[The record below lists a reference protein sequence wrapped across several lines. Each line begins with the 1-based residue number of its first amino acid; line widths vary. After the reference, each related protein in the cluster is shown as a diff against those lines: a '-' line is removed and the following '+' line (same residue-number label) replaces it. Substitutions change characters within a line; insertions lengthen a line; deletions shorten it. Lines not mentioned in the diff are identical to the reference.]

1 MLTKKLIMIVNP
13 QLFNYRLIISSLL
26 VVLTVLGVYSFT
38 NYKSIKSYE
47 DFLKQEKV
55 LIEKE
60 LSEILVS
67 YDELSQDYD
76 LMSSQLQEAKLE
88 TKIALDSLR
97 LLKSDLSI
105 ITKFKDQ
112 LSVLKTK
119 SKVLLSTVDSLNSA
133 NLKLEREKRYAMN
146 TIKNNNLTINA
157 LEEANDSLNETI
169 DNAAILKAN
178 KVNVEAFK
186 INNTKKK
193 VTLRAKRVNAMDV
206 CIALTENPLTE
217 KGDKEIYIQIVSP
230 DNNVIADKGEVF
242 FSNTSLIYSKKEVV
256 NFDNKNLDICTTVAT
271 YKEDRPLKKGTYFV
285 NVFHENR
292 KLGSTSI
299 ELK

>member
-1 MLTKKLIMIVNP
+1 MIVNP

-47 DFLKQEKV
+47 EFLKQEKV

-88 TKIALDSLR
+88 TKIVLDSLR

-119 SKVLLSTVDSLNSA
+119 SKVLLTTVDSLNSA
-133 NLKLEREKRYAMN
+133 NIKLQKEKRYAMN

-157 LEEANDSLNETI
+157 LKVTNDSLNETI
-169 DNAAILKAN
+169 DNAAILRAN
-178 KVNVEAFK
+178 SVNVEAFK
-186 INNTKKK
+186 IDNSKKK
-193 VTLRAKRVNAMDV
+193 ATLRSRRVNAMDV
-206 CIALTENPLTE
+206 CISLTENPLTE
-217 KGDKEIYIQIVSP
+217 KGKKDIYIQIVSP

-256 NFDNKNLDICTTVAT
+256 NFDNKNLNICTTVAT
-271 YKEDRPLKKGTYFV
+271 YKEDRPLKKGTYFI

>member
-1 MLTKKLIMIVNP
+1 MMIVNP

-47 DFLKQEKV
+47 EFLKQEKV

-119 SKVLLSTVDSLNSA
+119 SKVLLTTVDSLNSA
-133 NLKLEREKRYAMN
+133 NLKLQKEKRYAMN

-157 LEEANDSLNETI
+157 LEVANDSLNETI
-169 DNAAILKAN
+169 DNAAILRAN
-178 KVNVEAFK
+178 NVSVEAFK
-186 INNTKKK
+186 INNSKKK
-193 VTLRAKRVNAMDV
+193 TSVKARRVNAMDV

-217 KGDKEIYIQIVSP
+217 KGDKEIYFQIVSP
-230 DNNVIADKGEVF
+230 ESNVIADKGEVF
-242 FSNTSLIYSKKEVV
+242 FSNSSLIYSKKEIV
-256 NFDNKNLDICTTVAT
+256 NFDNKNLNICTTIAT
-271 YKEDRPLKKGTYFV
+271 YKDDRPLKKGTYFV

>member
-1 MLTKKLIMIVNP
+1 MMIVNP

-47 DFLKQEKV
+47 EFLKQEKV

-88 TKIALDSLR
+88 TKIVLDSLR

-119 SKVLLSTVDSLNSA
+119 SKVLLTTVDSLNSA
-133 NLKLEREKRYAMN
+133 NLKLLKEKRYAMN
-146 TIKNNNLTINA
+146 TIKNNNLTISA
-157 LEEANDSLNETI
+157 LKVTNDSLNETI
-169 DNAAILKAN
+169 DNAAILRAN
-178 KVNVEAFK
+178 SINVEAFK
-186 INNTKKK
+186 IDNSKKK
-193 VTLRAKRVNAMDV
+193 ATLRARRVNALDV
-206 CIALTENPLTE
+206 CISLTENPLTE
-217 KGDKEIYIQIVSP
+217 KGKKDIYIQIVSP
-230 DNNVIADKGEVF
+230 DNNIIADKGEVF
-242 FSNTSLIYSKKEVV
+242 FNDTSLIYSKKDVV
-256 NFDNKNLDICTTVAT
+256 NFDNKNLNICTTVAT
-271 YKEDRPLKKGTYFV
+271 YKEDRPLKKGTYFI

-292 KLGSTSI
+292 KLGSTSL

>member
-1 MLTKKLIMIVNP
+1 MMIVNP

-47 DFLKQEKV
+47 EFLKQEKF

-60 LSEILVS
+60 LSEMLES

-76 LMSSQLQEAKLE
+76 LMASQLQEAKLE
-88 TKIALDSLR
+88 TKSALDSLR

-119 SKVLLSTVDSLNSA
+119 SKVLLATVDSLNSA
-133 NLKLEREKRYAMN
+133 NIRLQKEKRYALN
-146 TIKNNNLTINA
+146 TIERKSFEINE
-157 LEEANDSLNETI
+157 LEEKNDSLNKTI
-169 DNAAILKAN
+169 DVASILRASSVNA
-178 KVNVEAFK
+178 EAFK
-186 INNTKKK
+186 INNNKKK
-193 VTLRAKRVNAMDV
+193 STTRARRANAIDV
-206 CIALTENPLTE
+206 CIGLVENPLTE
-217 KGDKEIYIQIVSP
+217 KGKKEFYIQIVSP
-230 DNNVIADKGEVF
+230 DNNVISDKGEVYF
-242 FSNTSLIYSKKEVV
+242 GSSSLIYSQKYVL

-271 YKEDRPLKKGTYFV
+271 YKEDRPLKKGTYFI
-285 NVFHENR
+285 NVFHNNT

>member
-1 MLTKKLIMIVNP
+1 MMIVNP

-47 DFLKQEKV
+47 EFLKQEKV

-60 LSEILVS
+60 LSEILLS

-76 LMSSQLQEAKLE
+76 LMASQLQEAKLE
-88 TKIALDSLR
+88 TKLALDSLR

-119 SKVLLSTVDSLNSA
+119 SRVLLETVDSLNTA
-133 NLKLEREKRYAMN
+133 NVKLQKEKRYALN
-146 TIKNNNLTINA
+146 TIKNNHLTINA
-157 LEEANDSLNETI
+157 LEVVNDSLNKTI
-169 DNAAILKAN
+169 DNAATMRAHS
-178 KVNVEAFK
+178 VSVETFK
-186 INNTKKK
+186 IANSRKKS
-193 VTLRAKRVNAMDV
+193 TLRARRVNAMDV

-217 KGDKEIYIQIVSP
+217 KGVKDIYIQIVSP

-242 FSNTSLIYSKKEVV
+242 FNDTSLIYSKKEVV
-256 NFDNKNLDICTTVAT
+256 NFDNKNLSICTTVAT
-271 YKEDRPLKKGTYFV
+271 YKEDRPLKKGTYFI

-292 KLGSTSI
+292 KLGSTSVQ
-299 ELK
+299 LK

>member
-1 MLTKKLIMIVNP
+1 MIVNP

-60 LSEILVS
+60 LSEILTS
-67 YDELSQDYD
+67 YDELSQEYD

-119 SKVLLSTVDSLNSA
+119 SKVLLATVDSLNSA
-133 NLKLEREKRYAMN
+133 NLRLEREKRYAMN

-169 DNAAILKAN
+169 DNAAILRAN
-178 KVNVEAFK
+178 NVRVEAFK

-193 VTLRAKRVNAMDV
+193 ATIRAKRVNAMDV

-242 FSNTSLIYSKKEVV
+242 FNNTSLIYSKKEVV
-256 NFDNKNLDICTTVAT
+256 NFDNINLDICTTVAT
-271 YKEDRPLKKGTYFV
+271 YKEDRPLKKGTYFI
-285 NVFHENR
+285 NVFHGNR
-292 KLGSTSI
+292 KLGSTSV

>member
-1 MLTKKLIMIVNP
+1 MMIVNP

-47 DFLKQEKV
+47 EFLKQEKV

-88 TKIALDSLR
+88 TKIVLDSLR

-119 SKVLLSTVDSLNSA
+119 SKVLLTTVDSLNSA
-133 NLKLEREKRYAMN
+133 NLKLQKEKRYAMN
-146 TIKNNNLTINA
+146 TIKNNNLTISA
-157 LEEANDSLNETI
+157 LKVTNDSLNETI
-169 DNAAILKAN
+169 DNAAILRAN
-178 KVNVEAFK
+178 SIIVEAFK
-186 INNTKKK
+186 IDNSKKK
-193 VTLRAKRVNAMDV
+193 ATLRARRVNALDV
-206 CIALTENPLTE
+206 CISLTENPLTE
-217 KGDKEIYIQIVSP
+217 KGKKDIYIQIVSP
-230 DNNVIADKGEVF
+230 DNNIIADKGEVF
-242 FSNTSLIYSKKEVV
+242 FNDTSLIYSKKDVV
-256 NFDNKNLDICTTVAT
+256 NFDNKNLNICTTVAT
-271 YKEDRPLKKGTYFV
+271 YKEDRPLKKGTYFI

>member
-1 MLTKKLIMIVNP
+1 MIVNP

-47 DFLKQEKV
+47 EFLKQEKV

-60 LSEILVS
+60 LSEILTS

-112 LSVLKTK
+112 LSVIKTK
-119 SKVLLSTVDSLNSA
+119 SKVLLATVDSLNSA
-133 NLKLEREKRYAMN
+133 NLKLQKEKRYAMN

-157 LEEANDSLNETI
+157 LEEVNDSLNETI
-169 DNAAILKAN
+169 GNAALLRAN
-178 KVNVEAFK
+178 YVSVEAFK
-186 INNTKKK
+186 INNSKKK
-193 VTLRAKRVNAMDV
+193 STLRARRVNAMDI
-206 CIALTENPLTE
+206 CIALNENPLTE
-217 KGDKEIYIQIVSP
+217 KDNKEIYIQIVSP

-242 FSNTSLIYSKKEVV
+242 FSSSSLIYSKKEVV
-256 NFDNKNLDICTTVAT
+256 NFDNKNLNICTTVAT
-271 YKEDRPLKKGTYFV
+271 YKDDRPLKKGTYFV

>member
-1 MLTKKLIMIVNP
+1 MIVNP

-26 VVLTVLGVYSFT
+26 VVLTVLGIYSFT

-47 DFLKQEKV
+47 EFLKQEKI

-60 LSEILVS
+60 LSEMLTS

-88 TKIALDSLR
+88 TKTALDSLR

-105 ITKFKDQ
+105 ITKFKSQ
-112 LSVLKTK
+112 LLVLKTK
-119 SKVLLSTVDSLNSA
+119 GKVLLATIDSLNSA
-133 NLKLEREKRYAMN
+133 NLKLQREKRYAMN
-146 TIKNNNLTINA
+146 TIEQKTLAINA
-157 LEEANDSLNETI
+157 LEEANDALNKTI

-178 KVNVEAFK
+178 GIAVETFK
-186 INNTKKK
+186 INNSKKK
-193 VTLRAKRVNAMDV
+193 STLRARRVNAMDV
-206 CIALTENPLTE
+206 CIHLTENPLTE
-217 KGDKEIYIQIVSP
+217 KGKKEIYIQIVSP
-230 DNNVIADKGEVF
+230 DNNIIADKGEVF
-242 FSNTSLIYSKKEVV
+242 FDNSSLIYSKKEII
-256 NFDNKNLDICTTVAT
+256 NFNNKDLNICSTVAT
-271 YKEDRPLKKGTYFV
+271 YKEDRPLKKGVYFV

-299 ELK
+299 QLK

>member
-1 MLTKKLIMIVNP
+1 MMIVNP

-119 SKVLLSTVDSLNSA
+119 SKVLLATVDSLNSA
-133 NLKLEREKRYAMN
+133 NLRLEREKRYAMN

-157 LEEANDSLNETI
+157 LEVANDSLNETI
-169 DNAAILKAN
+169 GNAAILRAN
-178 KVNVEAFK
+178 AIAVETFK
-186 INNTKKK
+186 INNSKKK
-193 VTLRAKRVNAMDV
+193 ATLRARRVNAMDV
-206 CIALTENPLTE
+206 CISLTENPLTE
-217 KGDKEIYIQIVSP
+217 KGMKDLYIQIVSP

-256 NFDNKNLDICTTVAT
+256 NFDNKNLNICTTVAT
-271 YKEDRPLKKGTYFV
+271 YKEDRPLKKGTYFI

-299 ELK
+299 QLK

>member
-1 MLTKKLIMIVNP
+1 MMIVNP

-47 DFLKQEKV
+47 EFLKQEKV

-60 LSEILVS
+60 LSEILIS

-112 LSVLKTK
+112 LSVIKTK
-119 SKVLLSTVDSLNSA
+119 SKVLLATVDSLNSA
-133 NLKLEREKRYAMN
+133 NLKLQKEKRYAMN

-157 LEEANDSLNETI
+157 LEEVNDSLNETI
-169 DNAAILKAN
+169 DNAAILRAN
-178 KVNVEAFK
+178 YVSVEAFK
-186 INNTKKK
+186 INNSKKK
-193 VTLRAKRVNAMDV
+193 STLRARRVNAMDI
-206 CIALTENPLTE
+206 CIALNENPLTE
-217 KGDKEIYIQIVSP
+217 KGNKEIYIQIVSP

-242 FSNTSLIYSKKEVV
+242 FSSSSLIYSKKEVV
-256 NFDNKNLDICTTVAT
+256 NFDNKNLNICTTVAT
-271 YKEDRPLKKGTYFV
+271 YKDDRPLKKGTYFV

>member
-1 MLTKKLIMIVNP
+1 MMIVNP

-38 NYKSIKSYE
+38 NYKSMKSYE
-47 DFLKQEKV
+47 EFLKQEKV

-60 LSEILVS
+60 LSEIIVS
-67 YDELSQDYD
+67 YDELSQNYD

-119 SKVLLSTVDSLNSA
+119 SKVLLATLDSLNSA
-133 NLKLEREKRYAMN
+133 NLKLQKEKRYAMN

-157 LEEANDSLNETI
+157 LEETNDSLNETI
-169 DNAAILKAN
+169 DNAAILRAN
-178 KVNVEAFK
+178 NVSVEAFK
-186 INNTKKK
+186 INNSKKK
-193 VTLRAKRVNAMDV
+193 SSLRAKRVNAMDV
-206 CIALTENPLTE
+206 CISLTENPLTE

-230 DNNVIADKGEVF
+230 NNNIIAGKGEVF
-242 FSNTSLIYSKKEVV
+242 FADNSLIYSKKEIV
-256 NFDNKNLDICTTVAT
+256 NFDNKNLNICTTVAT
-271 YKEDRPLKKGTYFV
+271 YKEDRPLVKGTYFV